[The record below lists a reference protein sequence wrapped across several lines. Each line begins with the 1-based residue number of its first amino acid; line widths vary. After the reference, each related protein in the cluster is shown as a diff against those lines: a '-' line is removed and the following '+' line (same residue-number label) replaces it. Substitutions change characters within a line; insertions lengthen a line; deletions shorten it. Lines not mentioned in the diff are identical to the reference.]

1 MLCVEQMK
9 QKIKQNIHKYSS
21 IYLSLF
27 YLSLSYLMCL
37 PFAWKSMMM
46 WWWCDPTWC
55 DQGEKNF
62 HTKMKHIQHLEAVLF
77 WHVEFR
83 LTSRH
88 LIDLREL
95 VLLHLLRMYLTLH
108 QLVSKCVCQ
117 LCSVFSPHSRFSRR
131 SSPLIKR
138 LLIDEALPSTCCST
152 LLFVWW
158 SSKNSSLHDPRPP
171 THGCE

>member
-1 MLCVEQMK
+1 MLLVEQMK

-21 IYLSLF
+21 IYLSL
-27 YLSLSYLMCL
+27 
-37 PFAWKSMMM
+37 
-46 WWWCDPTWC
+46 
-55 DQGEKNF
+55 
-62 HTKMKHIQHLEAVLF
+62 
-77 WHVEFR
+77 
-83 LTSRH
+83 TSRH

-95 VLLHLLRMYLTLH
+95 VLLHLLRMYLILH

-152 LLFVWW
+152 LLFV
-158 SSKNSSLHDPRPP
+158 
-171 THGCE
+171 

>member
-1 MLCVEQMK
+1 MRRADEAENQTEYPEIFLY
-9 QKIKQNIHKYSS
+9 IS
-21 IYLSLF
+21 LSL
-27 YLSLSYLMCL
+27 LSLPLISYVPSFRL
-37 PFAWKSMMM
+37 KINDDVIMM
-46 WWWCDPTWC
+46 WSHLMWPGGERFSHQDETHPTFRSC
-55 DQGEKNF
+55 S
-62 HTKMKHIQHLEAVLF
+62 VLTC
-77 WHVEFR
+77 WFR